1 MNKIN
6 SITLI
11 AITLILISTN
21 NLAYYHADDPQ
32 EQLNCVIQEY
42 KVRSG
47 EGASARLYNSVNSI
61 DGKWSD
67 IRETCDLSYT
77 QVKQYQNSLG
87 MRLEKLID

>member
-1 MNKIN
+1 MNKIT

-32 EQLNCVIQEY
+32 EQKNCVIQEY
-42 KVRSG
+42 RELSTHRF
-47 EGASARLYNSVNSI
+47 AAI
-61 DGKWSD
+61 TTIHGKWSD

-87 MRLEKLID
+87 MRLEKLRD